1 MKKHITLLF
10 AIIGMLSNT
19 LFAATKTST
28 GSGNWTTGGS
38 WTPSGSPAAGDVIN
52 IETGHTITVSSVVN
66 ISSGSAVTINIRG
79 TLTFSGGGSKLRLA
93 TGSVINLLS
102 GGNITTSGGGGGGSQ
117 TIEAGGTGLW
127 NTTMGN
133 FSGPRTITEASPL
146 PVVWLSFTGN
156 RMPNGTVQLNWST
169 ASELSNSHFEVER
182 TADGKTFTKLDEVKG
197 NGTTNKISKYT
208 YTDKQPGT
216 ATVYYRLKQVDFNSK
231 FEYSKLVA
239 VKGLKNSASSASSG
253 NNSGGGSKGGQG
265 GGGQI
270 KEKVMVVKPMA
281 IIDIAQFKI
290 DGQDKA
296 DVIVEL
302 VNQKG
307 KVVVSKNTILFG
319 GAAKI
324 DLSDA
329 PKGVYKMVVRL
340 ASDKTKIGSAN
351 VVKK

>member
-10 AIIGMLSNT
+10 AIIGILSNT

-28 GSGNWTTGGS
+28 GSGDWTTAGS
-38 WTPSGSPAAGDVIN
+38 WSPSGQPTVGDVVN
-52 IETGHTITVSSVVN
+52 IQTGHTITVTSNVN
-66 ISSGSAVTINIRG
+66 SSSGSAMTINVSG
-79 TLTFSGGGSKLRLA
+79 TLAFSGSGSKLRLS
-93 TGSVINLLS
+93 TGSSINLLS
-102 GGNITTSGGGGGGSQ
+102 GGSLRGNASGSSQ
-117 TIEAGGTGLW
+117 QIVIGGTEVW
-127 NTTMGN
+127 AVSMGN
-133 FSGPRTITEASPL
+133 FSGPRTINAASPL

-169 ASELSNSHFEVER
+169 ATELNNSHFEVEK
-182 TADGKTFTKLDEVKG
+182 TSDGKTFTKIDQIKG
-197 NGTTNKISKYT
+197 NGTTNKISKYA

-216 ATVYYRLKQVDFNSK
+216 SAVYYRLKQVDFNSK

-239 VKGLKNSASSASSG
+239 VKGIANTTTTSGGKN
-253 NNSGGGSKGGQG
+253 NGGGSTGGGQG
-265 GGGQI
+265 TSGQP
-270 KEKVMVVKPMA
+270 KEKTMVVKPMA
-281 IIDIAQFKI
+281 IVDIAQFKI
-290 DGQDKA
+290 EGQDQA

-302 VNQKG
+302 VNGKG
-307 KVVVSKNTILFG
+307 AVVVSKNTILFG